1 MRRPWGQRFIFNL
14 RELSGALGD
23 LGTLLPLMLGTIA
36 VVGLAPTPVLVAF
49 AVFYIAVPS
58 TTAYRYRNSR

>member
-1 MRRPWGQRFIFNL
+1 L

-36 VVGLAPTPVLVAF
+36 VVGLAPVPVLLGF
-49 AVFYIAVPS
+49 ADFYIS
-58 TTAYRYRNSR
+58 LRLSITACRSPYNP

>member
-1 MRRPWGQRFIFNL
+1 MAKKKGEPFALNL

-36 VVGLAPTPVLVAF
+36 VVELAPTPRPARVRLVL
-49 AVFYIAVPS
+49 
-58 TTAYRYRNSR
+58 YRHGSV